1 MNTQAKNKAAVP
13 AKKKK
18 TSPMQVTMRRLFRN
32 PSAVAGIII
41 LALLLLMAVTA
52 NFIRPYDP
60 NAIDMTIR
68 NQAPNAKHWFG
79 TDSMGR
85 DILSRIMV
93 GAKYSLSLGVLN
105 STFSCIIGL
114 ILGSMCGYFG
124 GKVDLIVMRFLDI
137 VQAIPGMLLG
147 IALASVLGAGFW
159 QTILAI
165 GIAGAPGFA
174 RMIRASVMSV
184 RGTEYIEASVLINCT
199 TRRTIIHHVLPNA
212 ISPILVQFTM
222 SIASCIIMAASLSF
236 IGLGVQPPTP
246 EWGAMLSGAKELF
259 RDHPYQMIVPGFFIM
274 ITVLAINL
282 VGDALRDAMDPK
294 LRK

>member
-1 MNTQAKNKAAVP
+1 MSIEAKSKAAAP

-18 TSPMQVTMRRLFRN
+18 TSPMQVTMRRLLRN
-32 PSAVAGIII
+32 PSAVIGIVI
-41 LALLLLMAVTA
+41 LSLLLIMAVTA

-60 NAIDMTIR
+60 TAIDMTVR
-68 NQAPNAKHWFG
+68 NQAPSATHWFG

-93 GAKYSLSLGVLN
+93 GAKYSLALGILN
-105 STFSCIIGL
+105 STFSCIVGL
-114 ILGSMCGYFG
+114 ILGSICGYFG
-124 GKVDLIVMRFLDI
+124 GKVDLYVMRFLDI

-165 GIAGAPGFA
+165 GIAGSPGFA

-184 RGTEYIEASVLINCT
+184 RGTEYIEASVLINCST
-199 TRRTIIHHVLPNA
+199 SRTIIHHVLPNA

-222 SIASCIIMAASLSF
+222 SIASCITMAASLSF
-236 IGLGVQPPTP
+236 IGLGVQPPAP
-246 EWGAMLSGAKELF
+246 EWGAMISSAKELF
-259 RDHPYQMIVPGFFIM
+259 RDHPYQMIIPGIFLM

-282 VGDALRDAMDPK
+282 LGDALRDAMDPK